1 VASILNRLRKPA
13 GNGATVSLDAEGSS
27 APPVEL
33 DPPPPTHKPPVFSGD
48 TGVQPDALGFAAPI
62 RRLAELAAH
71 AGTQTPLSIGVF
83 GAAGTG
89 KSFALKKLLADV
101 SAYGRAASGAA
112 QTPFIKRIATARVDA
127 ATASDPDTALANAL
141 HDALTAPGPGQLSYA
156 AWVEAVTLRSGDPQ
170 QTVREESDRL
180 TDLRR
185 RQDSEKQAL
194 EEIQGRRARLTE
206 SVLYD
211 SAGTR
216 IDTYARS
223 NRGSIESRLT
233 GFGFTS
239 GDPVATYK
247 DLVRDY
253 AEQGGVFR
261 RFRVFMHSLWAFSGQ
276 MKLIVLAILF
286 AGLAWLFG
294 QFETTPLWLTNFL
307 ARVQDSFSGFAAVTA
322 WIKANGTLFNTL
334 KLAAVFAAAGAVLL
348 NIFRAIRFL
357 SPIKRGST
365 LLNADMDTRRRD
377 LDNLITAQSERVEE
391 LSKEAGAQ
399 ATRLSEAQLR
409 ADAARNAPG
418 TVTRSPFTP
427 RDSETRG
434 RARGFFDAI
443 AASMAGGSDASA
455 PQRIVV
461 AIDNLDSL
469 PPQQAATFMQQTKA
483 LLANTGMVTAFAVDP
498 RHLKAGLEKAGHA
511 DANPEATGKSQLD
524 DALARL
530 VQISFSTDTRDGSE
544 FGDLV
549 KSLLGKPPATAV
561 KEPVTSESGLD
572 EPMRPG
578 EPELLTA
585 LGDLAGSTPRQVK
598 RFINIYRMLRADVS
612 VFAPLALT
620 LAVQSGAREAERRE
634 FDAMLEGLEE
644 NQALPEPDNAD
655 TRIAFA
661 VKAASAAQIT
671 PITAGAIREAQA
683 LIAPFT
689 ARM

>member
-13 GNGATVSLDAEGSS
+13 GSDTEVSLDTKGSS

-33 DPPPPTHKPPVFSGD
+33 DPPPPAQKTPVFSGD
-48 TGVQPDALGFAAPI
+48 TGIQPDALGFAAPI
-62 RRLAELAAH
+62 RRMAELAAH
-71 AGTQTPLSIGVF
+71 ASTQTPLSIGVF

-89 KSFALKKLLADV
+89 KSFAVTQLLADI
-101 SAYGRAASGAA
+101 SAFGRAAMGAT
-112 QTPFIKRIATARVDA
+112 QTPFVKRIATARVDA

-141 HDALTAPGPGQLSYA
+141 HDALNAPGPDQQSYA

-194 EEIQGRRARLTE
+194 EEIQSRRARLTE

-216 IDTYARS
+216 IDAYARS
-223 NRGSIESRLT
+223 NRGSIESRLA

-253 AEQGGVFR
+253 AEQGGMFR
-261 RFRVFMHSLWAFSGQ
+261 RFRVFMHSLWAFNGQ

-286 AGLAWLFG
+286 AALGWLFG
-294 QFETTPLWLTNFL
+294 QFETMPLWLTNFL
-307 ARVQDSFSGFAAVTA
+307 ARIQDSFAGFAAVTT

-334 KLAAVFAAAGAVLL
+334 KLAAFFAAAGAILL

-357 SPIKRGST
+357 SPIKRGAT

-377 LDNLITAQSERVEE
+377 LDNLISAQSERVEE

-418 TVTRSPFTP
+418 AVSRSPFTP
-427 RDSETRG
+427 RDNETRG

-443 AASMAGGSDASA
+443 AASMAGGNDASA

-469 PPQQAATFMQQTKA
+469 PPQEAASFMQQTKA
-483 LLANTGMVTAFAVDP
+483 LLANTGMVTAFAIDP

-511 DANPEATGKSQLD
+511 DGGTEAAGKSPLD

-530 VQISFSTDTRDGSE
+530 VQISFSTDAREGSE

-549 KSLLGKPPATAV
+549 KSLLGKPSTASV
-561 KEPVTSESGLD
+561 NPPGASESVLD

-598 RFINIYRMLRADVS
+598 RFINVYRMLRADVS
-612 VFAPLALT
+612 LFAPLALT
-620 LAVQSGAREAERRE
+620 LAVQSGARDAEKRE
-634 FDAMLEGLEE
+634 FESMIKSLEE
-644 NQALPEPDNAD
+644 NQALPTPEHAD

-661 VKAASAAQIT
+661 IKAASAAQVT
-671 PITAGAIREAQA
+671 PITAGAIREAQS